1 MLAALSAPHL
11 LDQQVLGCVFHPA
24 KKTAGRGVPGWHMA
38 PTVAAWLSWPR
49 LALAAP
55 YASFFLKYLPAWSLS
70 ALPAVKR
77 G

>member
-1 MLAALSAPHL
+1 M
-11 LDQQVLGCVFHPA
+11 
-24 KKTAGRGVPGWHMA
+24 HMA
-38 PTVAAWLSWPR
+38 PTVAAWLVWPR

-55 YASFFLKYLPAWSLS
+55 YAIFFLKYLPAWSLS

>member
-11 LDQQVLGCVFHPA
+11 LDQQVLGCVLWPTGE
-24 KKTAGRGVPGWHMA
+24 TAGRGVPSRHMA

-49 LALAAP
+49 LALAGP